1 MTRNQSQQ
9 KPRGKKV
16 RFNDK
21 VEVRYFN
28 QNDPVKQGSTQDRH
42 HLKKIQLLAEIISKL
57 YKKINVFFSFEKKRV
72 CKIRK
77 KQKKFEFEE
86 IEKKNLQTK
95 YIYLNTK
102 KKKLEQDLKQVMEKL
117 RKKKSETFFFYF

>member
-9 KPRGKKV
+9 QNQEEKKL

-28 QNDPVKQGSTQDRH
+28 QNDPVKHSTQDNASF
-42 HLKKIQLLAEIISKL
+42 KKYKELLAEIISKL
-57 YKKINVFFSFEKKRV
+57 YKKNKRILSLKKRV

-77 KQKKFEFEE
+77 KQKNLNSEE
-86 IEKKNLQTK
+86 IENLQTK
-95 YIYLNTK
+95 IYNLNAK

-117 RKKKSETFFFYF
+117 RKSETFFFYF